1 MVYQWTH
8 KQCLLTLCV
17 GVCVGDHNTQQNI
30 PENAANQFCHMFMY
44 RGTVTY
50 LDIHDDPTMTIGIF
64 QLPPGS
70 RMPLHDHPGMT
81 VFSRC
86 GLSSACCAASL
97 WLQQAIVCS
106 CSG

>member
-1 MVYQWTH
+1 V
-8 KQCLLTLCV
+8 QCALLIAAAAKRSVLQRQVLLVSTRCRRHHRCCCRCSCRSVNLWGLALC
-17 GVCVGDHNTQQNI
+17 
-30 PENAANQFCHMFMY
+30 

-86 GLSSACCAASL
+86 GSKEHAY
-97 WLQQAIVCS
+97 VMF
-106 CSG
+106 